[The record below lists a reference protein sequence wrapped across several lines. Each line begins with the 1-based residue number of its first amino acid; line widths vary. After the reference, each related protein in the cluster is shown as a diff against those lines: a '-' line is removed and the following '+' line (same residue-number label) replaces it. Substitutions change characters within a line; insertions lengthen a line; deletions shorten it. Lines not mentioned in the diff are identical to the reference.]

1 MNKFYYVLYIRTL
14 ADRVLYFSAKDIFTL
29 CEDLNDAKIF
39 STSRE
44 AEKEASYQDAK
55 YKVLQ
60 VRYLGNGI
68 YTI

>member
-1 MNKFYYVLYIRTL
+1 
-14 ADRVLYFSAKDIFTL
+14 VLYFSAKDIFNP
-29 CEDLNDAKIF
+29 CEELNDAKIF
-39 STSRE
+39 NTSRE
-44 AEKEASYQDAK
+44 AEKEASYQDVK